1 MQYRKFPILLILIC
15 LFMAAA
21 AGCSGDDGPGTAD
34 GIPDNAGAAVQTYS
48 QIVLASY
55 EDSLA
60 EAQALDTALQA
71 LITTPSTGNLEAA
84 RTAWLDSREPYLQ
97 TEVYRFYD
105 GPIDNPTDG
114 PEGLLNAW
122 PLDEAY
128 IDYVDGDA
136 TAGIINDTS
145 VTIDASTLESLNEQ
159 GGEENIATGYHAVEF
174 LLWGQDFNDGG
185 PGDRPHTDYL
195 VGGGGSADNQ
205 DRRGTYLTTVSTML
219 VGHLEGLVSAWAAG
233 DSGNYRMEFESVEPK
248 EALRRIMLQRQHAS

>member
-1 MQYRKFPILLILIC
+1 
-15 LFMAAA
+15 MAAA